1 MRFVFLKMLRLIFTI
16 IPLFVIISMLFWK
29 CANIQ
34 GPSGGVKDTISP
46 VILESSPA
54 NNTLNFNGDKVKVK
68 FSKYMNSTS
77 VNDNIFIQ
85 PEVKAEYRWWAKK
98 LTIKFLEDLK
108 ENTTYSI
115 QFGTSYT
122 DWKNNKPL
130 YDYSI
135 IFSTGEVIDS
145 GQIKGT
151 VFGEDIEGSFVY
163 AFPLTDDDSLV
174 TRKPIYRAQL
184 SQNGVFFINALKED
198 TYRLFAIKDKYDNK
212 IYDPE
217 VDNFG
222 AAMNDVSLSDSNDIY
237 FRLGKA
243 LDRSSPVLNSTFTKN
258 NRILEVSFS
267 ENLSL
272 ELSSELKFFLMDSLK
287 RNKTEIEIFAP
298 KDKSSKSFDLLLPDD
313 LEANLKYLI
322 EVESAIDS
330 SGNEII
336 DSNSTSM
343 FVTSS
348 TEFDQMLELTEMNF
362 QDSTSKFDPS
372 RNLSFWFNT
381 FVDLSEKI
389 NVFKDSTR
397 IDFELF
403 ENGFNQII
411 YFDKMEESNYK
422 IEIDLRNSNK
432 VNPSLSPDTTL
443 IFSFKTS
450 KYQEFS
456 KLSGT
461 FKDSSS
467 CNSRKIMFLKNIKD
481 SVIKTIEI
489 KEDNWEIDSVMAGDY
504 YIEVICDEDSNGV
517 YSFGND
523 IPFRHSE
530 YFQITNKAIKVK
542 ERWDVEDIE
551 VVFK

>member
-1 MRFVFLKMLRLIFTI
+1 
-16 IPLFVIISMLFWK
+16 MLFWK

-115 QFGTSYT
+115 QFGTNYT

-389 NVFKDSTR
+389 NVLKDSTR

>member
-115 QFGTSYT
+115 QFGTNYT